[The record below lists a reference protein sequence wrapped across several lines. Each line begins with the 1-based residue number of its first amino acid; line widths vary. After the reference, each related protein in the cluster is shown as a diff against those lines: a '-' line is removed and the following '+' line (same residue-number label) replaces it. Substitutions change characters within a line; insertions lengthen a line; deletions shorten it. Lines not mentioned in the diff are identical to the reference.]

1 MQIIIKN
8 GHVIDPKNNISAV
21 MDVIIQDGVIVA
33 VGEPADGEAIKID
46 KKNAKI
52 IDAKGMYVVPGLI
65 DAHCHLRD
73 PGFEYKEDIETGT
86 RSAAKGG
93 FTSVACMPNTSPVI
107 DNKTVIAY
115 IKDKAAKDGYVHV
128 FPIGAITKGLQGEQ
142 LAEIGDMKFAGA
154 VAISDDGKPVQ
165 SAGLMKKALLYSSM
179 FDITVISHCED
190 MTLVEEGV
198 MNEGYNATM
207 MGLKGI
213 PAAAEET
220 MLARELILSEYTGVP
235 VHIAHV
241 STKLGV
247 QLIRE
252 AKARGV
258 KVTCETCP
266 HYFSLTDDACKDF
279 NTLAKVNPPLRRED
293 DVEAII
299 AGLADGTIDMIA
311 TDHAPHHVDEKNLE
325 FGYAANGMVGFETA
339 LPLALTY
346 LYHTGRMSLEDIVA
360 KMTVNPANMLKL
372 AKGSLSVG
380 KAADVT
386 VFDPNEEYTIDISKF
401 ESKSKNSPYNGYA
414 VKGAVKYTIVDGKIV
429 VYDGQVM

>member
-33 VGEPADGEAIKID
+33 IGEPADGEAIKID